1 MTIGFGW
8 QELMRGIHQW
18 CSGAGTV
25 ANSAVTAIDIG
36 GYKAC
41 VGANLFAKAV
51 FQAMKMRRMYR
62 PFRE

>member
-1 MTIGFGW
+1 
-8 QELMRGIHQW
+8 MRGIHQW
-18 CSGAGTV
+18 CSGAGNV

-41 VGANLFAKAV
+41 LGANLFAKAV